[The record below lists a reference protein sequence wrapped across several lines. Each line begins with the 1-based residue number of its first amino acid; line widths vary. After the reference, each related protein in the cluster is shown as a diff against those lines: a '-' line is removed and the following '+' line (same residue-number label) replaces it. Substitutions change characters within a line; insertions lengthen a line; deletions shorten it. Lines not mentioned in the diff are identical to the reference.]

1 MGTHAGRSR
10 YYSEIKKKQRFLKKK
25 NHFKTISYMKR
36 NNREKA

>member
-1 MGTHAGRSR
+1 MGKHAGRSR
-10 YYSEIKKKQRFLKKK
+10 YYSEIKKKQRFLKK